1 MPSPQSTV
9 RYVVRLFFSGAPELS
24 KYRSNCLLAFET
36 LLSRAQVI
44 PNGRESFHFVV
55 GKGAIEDGNAT
66 DPRGKSW
73 LSIAVD
79 DTSNSKRPALLSSHG
94 LELGH
99 IFPGST
105 FKRKP
110 KLRRVAKSSIVL
122 FMVGKISSFF
132 FSFSTWFHF
141 LYPAS
146 LSLMV

>member
-9 RYVVRLFFSGAPELS
+9 KYVVRLLFSGAPEIS
-24 KYRSNCLLAFET
+24 KFRSNCLLGFET

-94 LELGH
+94 LEFGY

-105 FKRKP
+105 LQKR
-110 KLRRVAKSSIVL
+110 AEAQKS
-122 FMVGKISSFF
+122 G
-132 FSFSTWFHF
+132 
-141 LYPAS
+141 
-146 LSLMV
+146 

>member
-55 GKGAIEDGNAT
+55 GKGAIEDGNAI
-66 DPRGKSW
+66 DPRGKCW

-79 DTSNSKRPALLSSHG
+79 DASNSKRPALFSSHG

-105 FKRKP
+105 LQKR
-110 KLRRVAKSSIVL
+110 AEAQKS
-122 FMVGKISSFF
+122 G
-132 FSFSTWFHF
+132 
-141 LYPAS
+141 
-146 LSLMV
+146 